1 MQTFTVVLCTLIALA
16 TAQTSTEAPV
26 RDDVTVTST
35 FVGDLATATPA
46 AQAGL
51 IAEVDA
57 AVAAVFEVPI
67 ADVATTLSSGS
78 IIATS
83 VVTAP
88 TVVAYTAPVIL
99 STGFGAATVV
109 ITDNGSDRMGPGSGD
124 RASEGGKS
132 GGNGEA
138 GGMGMGYS
146 EGGKGGKGAGAEGG
160 KGGSGKGQGEKGGKG
175 KGSEGG
181 SGEKG
186 GKGQS
191 EGGKGTFA
199 GLSNGKYLVRIF
211 PPTV

>member
-1 MQTFTVVLCTLIALA
+1 MPGAK
-16 TAQTSTEAPV
+16 AQ
-26 RDDVTVTST
+26 
-35 FVGDLATATPA
+35 
-46 AQAGL
+46 L

-57 AVAAVFEVPI
+57 AVAAFFFEVPI
-67 ADVATTLSSGS
+67 ADVATTLSSGYSSGS

-88 TVVAYTAPVIL
+88 TVVAYTAPVVL
-99 STGFGAATVV
+99 STGFGAATVVV